1 MAYLLIFL
9 AIVMLIA
16 GVWLWGSDSS
26 APNRER
32 KSWAE
37 ANGFS
42 YVKQDSSLVDEWQR
56 GAAATGSAIANVASG
71 NWSGHETVI
80 ADVGATTVVAMSTGA
95 VSDVV
100 VDMRREGFT
109 AASSDDLVEVA
120 QVGDFVV
127 FGTDAGVVQRFVDK
141 RVRDALDLLPATV
154 AAVWFESEWVLA
166 EVGEGAQPG
175 EWEVAFEPLAM
186 LADAARTLPPANPQ
200 PLAVLFPTREIPDA
214 PEPEPKLAVDG
225 VSMAEIEEPL
235 HSPKVQRPEEPLELP
250 TRTTGA
256 VRGPIQEHAL
266 GGDEVNAI
274 ADGPAE
280 TAYNPS
286 DLTRAR
292 RTMAPP
298 SIFGS
303 TEKDTDKN
311 TELPSPKELTDE

>member
-9 AIVMLIA
+9 AIAMLIA
-16 GVWLWGSDSS
+16 GVWLWVSDSS
-26 APNRER
+26 AHNRER

-42 YVKQDSSLVDEWQR
+42 YVKQDTSLVDEWQR
-56 GAAATGSAIANVASG
+56 GAAATGSAITNVASG
-71 NWSGHETVI
+71 NWAGHEAVV

-100 VDMRREGFT
+100 VDMRREGFA
-109 AASSDDLVEVA
+109 AASSEDLVEVA
-120 QVGDFVV
+120 QVGDFAV

-141 RVRDALDLLPATV
+141 RVREALDLLPATV

-166 EVGEGAQPG
+166 EVGQGAQPG
-175 EWEVAFEPLAM
+175 EWEAAFEPLAM

-200 PLAVLFPTREIPDA
+200 PLAVPFPTRDIPDA
-214 PEPEPKLAVDG
+214 PEPEPKLAVAAA
-225 VSMAEIEEPL
+225 SAEVEEPL
-235 HSPKVQRPEEPLELP
+235 SSPKVQRPEEPLELP

-256 VRGPIQEHAL
+256 VRGPAQEHAL
-266 GGDEVNAI
+266 GDDEVTPI
-274 ADGPAE
+274 ADGPSK
-280 TAYNPS
+280 TAYHPG

-298 SIFGS
+298 SIFEDIES
-303 TEKDTDKN
+303 VKESVTE
-311 TELPSPKELTDE
+311 SVKEPADE

>member
-9 AIVMLIA
+9 AIVLLIA
-16 GVWLWGSDSS
+16 GVWLWVSDSS

-56 GAAATGSAIANVASG
+56 GAAATGSAITNVASD
-71 NWSGHETVI
+71 NWSGHEAVV

-100 VDMRREGFT
+100 VDMRREGFA

-120 QVGDFVV
+120 QVGDFAV

-141 RVRDALDLLPATV
+141 RVRDALDLLPAAV

-175 EWEVAFEPLAM
+175 EWEAAFEPLAM

-200 PLAVLFPTREIPDA
+200 PLAVPFPTREIPDA
-214 PEPEPKLAVDG
+214 PEPEPKLAVAPVEG
-225 VSMAEIEEPL
+225 PL
-235 HSPKVQRPEEPLELP
+235 SSPKVQRPEEPLELP

-256 VRGPIQEHAL
+256 VRGPAQEHAL

-286 DLTRAR
+286 DLTRAH

-303 TEKDTDKN
+303 TES
-311 TELPSPKELTDE
+311 EKEPTDE